1 VSEEKHTTCV
11 QLPESVWQTLKDIA
25 DKEGTSI
32 ADVLRNIIDI
42 YIFIV
47 KAASPETDIDMLERM
62 VIVAFEMV
70 KASYRGKL
78 T

>member
-1 VSEEKHTTCV
+1 MSEEKHTVCV
-11 QLPESVWQTLKDIA
+11 QLSEATWQTLKDIA

-47 KAASPETDIDMLERM
+47 KAAPMSIFLQQ
-62 VIVAFEMV
+62 IVDV
-70 KASYRGKL
+70 LGKL
-78 T
+78 

>member
-42 YIFIV
+42 YIFIA
-47 KAASPETDIDMLERM
+47 KAASPKTDIDMLERM
-62 VIVAFEMV
+62 VIIAFEMV
-70 KASYRGKL
+70 KASQR
-78 T
+78 

>member
-1 VSEEKHTTCV
+1 VSEEKHTVCV
-11 QLPESVWQTLKDIA
+11 QLSEATWQTLKDIA

-47 KAASPETDIDMLERM
+47 KAASPETDIDMVERL
-62 VIVAFEMV
+62 VVFLFELL
-70 KASYRGKL
+70 KATYGEKK
-78 T
+78 

>member
-1 VSEEKHTTCV
+1 MSEEKHTTCV

-42 YIFIV
+42 YIFIA
-47 KAASPETDIDMLERM
+47 KAASPKTDIDMLERM

-70 KASYRGKL
+70 KASQR
-78 T
+78 

>member
-70 KASYRGKL
+70 KASCGDRK
-78 T
+78 

>member
-47 KAASPETDIDMLERM
+47 KAASPEMDIDMLERM

-70 KASYRGKL
+70 KVSCGGRK
-78 T
+78 

>member
-62 VIVAFEMV
+62 VIMAFEIV
-70 KASYRGKL
+70 KASYGDRK
-78 T
+78 